1 MAGGRITSHLR
12 HLNGDNV
19 AHGAEFM
26 SRLSPQ
32 PGGGEIDGPK
42 GFDDFELRLGDMM
55 RGERATMGKSLLDV
69 QRDLKI
75 KATYIAAIE
84 NADPTAFDT
93 PGFIA
98 GYVRSYARY
107 LGMDPEWAFQ
117 KFCEESHFEKAHGM
131 SAAASG
137 SASAMS
143 GGGASRST
151 AASSALSRDPFTEP
165 RAPYIPSG
173 ESFFAG
179 FEPAALGAV
188 LVLLL
193 LIGGVGYGGWTVLKE
208 IQKVKFTPVEQAPG
222 VTIALDPLAPNGDVL
237 AASTGE
243 EADGPMLAEAPEDA
257 FDRLY
262 RPRAL
267 EVPVLVARDGP
278 IATLDPERGGVL
290 AQLSRPDAPPGL
302 PEGAGQAGG
311 GALLATGNDREQRG
325 MAGAGSSLASADG
338 GPSEPGVKVID
349 DPSAPVAIIAT
360 RPAWVQVKAADGSVI
375 LEKILDAGE
384 RYVIPASEKPPV
396 LRTGYA
402 GAVYFAVNGQTYGPA
417 GKGPNVVKNI
427 VLGPEELK
435 EAFSVAEL
443 KEHPELAKV
452 VAELARE

>member
-1 MAGGRITSHLR
+1 MI
-12 HLNGDNV
+12 GDKV

-26 SRLSPQ
+26 SRLAPQ
-32 PGGGEIDGPK
+32 PEGGEFDGPK

-55 RGERATMGKSLLDV
+55 RGERATLGKSLLDV
-69 QRDLKI
+69 QRELKI

-117 KFCEESHFEKAHGM
+117 KFCEESNFEKVHGM
-131 SAAASG
+131 AAAASG
-137 SASAMS
+137 KGPGAGAPGS
-143 GGGASRST
+143 GA
-151 AASSALSRDPFTEP
+151 AASSGLSRDPFTEP
-165 RAPYIPSG
+165 KAPYIPSG

-188 LVLLL
+188 MVLLL

-222 VTIALDPLAPNGDVL
+222 VTIALDPLAPNADVL
-237 AASTGE
+237 AATSGE
-243 EADGPMLAEAPEDA
+243 EADGPVLAEAPEDA

-262 RPRAL
+262 RPRVL

-278 IATLDPERGGVL
+278 IATLDPEKGGVL
-290 AQLSRPDAPPGL
+290 AGLSQPDALPSL
-302 PEGAGQAGG
+302 PEGAGQAGRSH
-311 GALLATGNDREQRG
+311 LLATGNDREQRA
-325 MAGAGSSLASADG
+325 MAGTGSRLASADG
-338 GPSEPGVKVID
+338 TSSEPGVKVID

-452 VAELARE
+452 VAELTQE

>member
-1 MAGGRITSHLR
+1 
-12 HLNGDNV
+12 
-19 AHGAEFM
+19 M
-26 SRLSPQ
+26 SRHAPQ

-55 RGERATMGKSLLDV
+55 RGERATLGKSLLDV
-69 QRDLKI
+69 QRELKI

-84 NADPTAFDT
+84 NADPSAFDT

-117 KFCEESHFEKAHGM
+117 KFCEESNFEKVHGM
-131 SAAASG
+131 AAAASG
-137 SASAMS
+137 KGPGAGAPGS
-143 GGGASRST
+143 GA
-151 AASSALSRDPFTEP
+151 AASPGLSRDPFTEP

-188 LVLLL
+188 MVLLL

-222 VTIALDPLAPNGDVL
+222 VTIALDPLAPNADVL
-237 AASTGE
+237 AATSGGE
-243 EADGPMLAEAPEDA
+243 GDGPVLAEAPEDA

-262 RPRAL
+262 RPRVL

-278 IATLDPERGGVL
+278 IATLDPEKSGVL
-290 AQLSRPDAPPGL
+290 AGLSQPDELPNL
-302 PEGAGQAGG
+302 PEGAGQTAGG
-311 GALLATGNDREQRG
+311 PLVSTGNDREQRG
-325 MAGAGSSLASADG
+325 MAGAMIAGAEADIADTEGSD
-338 GPSEPGVKVID
+338 PGVKVID
-349 DPSAPVAIIAT
+349 DPAAPVAIIAT

-402 GAVYFAVNGQTYGPA
+402 GAVYFAVNGRTYGPA
-417 GKGPNVVKNI
+417 GTGPNVVKNI

>member
-1 MAGGRITSHLR
+1 
-12 HLNGDNV
+12 
-19 AHGAEFM
+19 M
-26 SRLSPQ
+26 SRRAAQ
-32 PGGGEIDGPK
+32 PEEGEFAGPK

-55 RGERATMGKSLLDV
+55 RGERATLGKSLLDV
-69 QRDLKI
+69 QRELKI

-84 NADPTAFDT
+84 NADPSAFDT

-117 KFCEESHFEKAHGM
+117 KFCEESSFEKVHGM
-131 SAAASG
+131 SPTASG
-137 SASAMS
+137 SAPGA
-143 GGGASRST
+143 GASRP
-151 AASSALSRDPFTEP
+151 ASGGSSGLARDPFTEP
-165 RAPYIPSG
+165 KAPYIPDARPLLS
-173 ESFFAG
+173 G

-188 LVLLL
+188 MVLLL

-222 VTIALDPLAPNGDVL
+222 VTIALDPLAPGGGGYGNTEEDGGSAGAAAGPVL
-237 AASTGE
+237 AG
-243 EADGPMLAEAPEDA
+243 APDDA

-278 IATLDPERGGVL
+278 IVTLDPEKGGVL
-290 AQLSRPDAPPGL
+290 AEVSRPDAPPRLSGGL
-302 PEGAGQAGG
+302 G
-311 GALLATGNDREQRG
+311 GAHGARPPATGNDREQRAVAALADAPARPRG
-325 MAGAGSSLASADG
+325 SVIAADAGLSDTRSAAGGA
-338 GPSEPGVKVID
+338 GVKVID

-360 RPAWVQVKAADGSVI
+360 RPAWVQVKAADGTVI

-417 GKGPNVVKNI
+417 GRGPNVAKNI

-435 EAFSVAEL
+435 GAFAVAEL
-443 KEHPELAKV
+443 ADHPELAKV
-452 VAELARE
+452 VAELAQE